1 MLSRR
6 CCSRILCPG
15 SGLED
20 PVLRILV
27 TGAAGLL
34 GSAVVRTAGER
45 GHDVRAFPRSALDVT
60 VPGEVDRRL
69 RAEKP
74 EVVIHCAA
82 YTAVDRAEQESDQAM
97 SVNRDGTRNVAMA
110 AAQIGATVVYPSTDY
125 VSNGRA
131 DTPYGPDDETS
142 PVSAYGV
149 SKLAGE
155 QVLARS
161 GCNWLIVRTSWLYGP
176 GGWDFVDVVL
186 EQNERH
192 GRMTVVDDQVGC
204 PTWSGSL
211 APGIVELAEAGAQG
225 TYHLCDAGQASWL
238 DLARQVVE
246 EAGIDL
252 PLTATST
259 LAWGAPARRP
269 PYSVLDC
276 ARAERILGREM
287 TPWRESLRTYLSE
300 VL

>member
-1 MLSRR
+1 MPPRGSR
-6 CCSRILCPG
+6 
-15 SGLED
+15 LED

-34 GSAVVRTAGER
+34 GHAVVRAAEEKD
-45 GHDVRAFPRSALDVT
+45 HHVVAFPRSALDVT
-60 VPGEVDRRL
+60 DPGEVERRL
-69 RAEKP
+69 RAERP
-74 EVVIHCAA
+74 EFVVHCAA
-82 YTAVDRAEQESDQAM
+82 YTAVDRAEEESDQAM

-125 VSNGRA
+125 VFDGRA

-142 PVSAYGV
+142 PISTYGV

-155 QVLARS
+155 QVLAAS
-161 GCNWLIVRTSWLYGP
+161 GCTWMMVRTSWLYGA
-176 GGWDFVDVVL
+176 GGRDFVDVVL
-186 EQNERH
+186 EQGERRG

-204 PTWSGSL
+204 PTWTGSL
-211 APGIVELAEAGAQG
+211 APCIVELAETGAKG

-238 DLARQVVE
+238 DLARQVAQ
-246 EAGIDL
+246 EAGLDL
-252 PLTATST
+252 ELTATST

-276 ARAERILGREM
+276 TKGEGILGYGM
-287 TPWRESLRTYLSE
+287 TPWRESLHTYLSE
-300 VL
+300 IL

>member
-1 MLSRR
+1 M
-6 CCSRILCPG
+6 
-15 SGLED
+15 
-20 PVLRILV
+20 RILV

-60 VPGEVDRRL
+60 DPGQVDRRL

-82 YTAVDRAEQESDQAM
+82 YTAVDRAEEESDQAM

-110 AAQIGATVVYPSTDY
+110 AAEIGATVVYPSTDF
-125 VSNGRA
+125 VFNGRA
-131 DTPYGPDDETS
+131 GTPYRPDDETS

-155 QVLARS
+155 QVLAVS
-161 GCNWLIVRTSWLYGP
+161 GCSWIMVRTSWLYGP

-186 EQNERH
+186 EQAERS
-192 GRMTVVDDQVGC
+192 GGMSVVDDQVGC
-204 PTWSGSL
+204 PTWTGSL
-211 APGIVELAEAGAQG
+211 APGIVDLVEAGATG

-238 DLARQVVE
+238 ALAQAVVE
-246 EAGIDL
+246 EAGLDL
-252 PLTATST
+252 ELTATST
-259 LAWGAPARRP
+259 LAWGAPAQRP

-276 ARAERILGREM
+276 EKAEGILGRDM
-287 TPWRESLRTYLSE
+287 TPWRESLHTYLSE
-300 VL
+300 TL

>member
-1 MLSRR
+1 M
-6 CCSRILCPG
+6 
-15 SGLED
+15 
-20 PVLRILV
+20 RILV

-45 GHDVRAFPRSALDVT
+45 GHDVRAFPRAALDVT
-60 VPGEVDRRL
+60 DPGQVDRRL

-82 YTAVDRAEQESDQAM
+82 YTAVDRAEEESDQAM

-110 AAQIGATVVYPSTDY
+110 AAEIGATVVYPSTDF
-125 VSNGRA
+125 VFNGRA
-131 DTPYGPDDETS
+131 GTPYRPDDETS

-155 QVLARS
+155 QVLAVS
-161 GCNWLIVRTSWLYGP
+161 GCSWITVRTSWLYGP

-186 EQNERH
+186 EQGERR
-192 GRMTVVDDQVGC
+192 GAMKVVDDQVGC

-211 APGIVELAEAGAQG
+211 APGIVELAEAGVKG

-252 PLTATST
+252 QLTATST

-276 ARAERILGREM
+276 TKAERILGREM
-287 TPWRESLRTYLSE
+287 TPWRESLHTYLSG